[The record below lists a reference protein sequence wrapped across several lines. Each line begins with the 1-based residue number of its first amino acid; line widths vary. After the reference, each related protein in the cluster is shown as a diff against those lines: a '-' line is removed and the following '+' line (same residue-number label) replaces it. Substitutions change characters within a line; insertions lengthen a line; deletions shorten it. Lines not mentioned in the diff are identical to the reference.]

1 MEVLSMLAMT
11 PSQAASIVRRG
22 QGPPGI
28 HRIDPARI
36 KGEQWHAHL
45 GPGAGSPA
53 VNFDGTWKHG
63 AGKLTNRQA
72 DFLRKAG
79 WNV

>member
-1 MEVLSMLAMT
+1 MT
-11 PSQAASIVRRG
+11 PKEAANKVRKG
-22 QGPPGI
+22 QGPRGI
-28 HRIDPARI
+28 DRIDRPKI

-45 GPGAGSPA
+45 GPGEGSPA
-53 VNFDGTWKHG
+53 INKDGTWKHPNG
-63 AGKLTNRQA
+63 ITNEQK